1 MEAFIIDKGYDLALY
16 LVIPYNDTRTIED
29 YKVYL
34 KDREMKSLKAATLIR
49 LAVEDGPLI

>member
-1 MEAFIIDKGYDLALY
+1 MEAFIIDKGYDSALY
-16 LVIPYNDTRTIED
+16 SVVPYNETRTTDD

-34 KDREMKSLKAATLIR
+34 KDRETKSQKATALIR